1 MKKTIYLMIGVA
13 LLMLTSCSDSF
24 LDDLPMTQK
33 VDENFYQTPNDM
45 FEAMVGCYKILAK
58 EENENLFQIA
68 EAASDNVYGGGG
80 VGDGPGSPF
89 DEFKMYTT
97 NDFCSAPWTN
107 KYTGIYRCNMF
118 LQKEAAKDWG
128 ADSTTV
134 KHYTAEVHFLRA
146 YYYFYLMRIY
156 GSIPLITEPVNEN
169 KEQAPAADVYKLIAE
184 DLKFAIDN
192 LPATKVADMAAADYG
207 RITKWAAESM
217 MARVFLFY
225 TGYYKAADLCGVVNK
240 AQALAYLEDVI
251 SNSGH
256 GLLPD
261 FRSLWAYGL
270 NTSYLAKL
278 TGDSKIKYIGEG
290 KQNIESVFVVK
301 YSGSGGWNKFEGA
314 HWIKYL
320 GWRSGNW
327 DPIAQGWG
335 IASTVNPKLWSD
347 FDSNDTRKTGS
358 ILSVKD
364 EGSAYVT
371 GDQRDE
377 TYYWAKKYIPV
388 SENGEDRLNKLGVN
402 TQYGQPYDFMV
413 IRYSDVLLMAAE
425 LGSPNGQKYFDM
437 VRDRAYK
444 DANHRLPLTQ
454 ENLREERRF
463 EFAFE
468 CVRYYDLLRY
478 GLDYA
483 KSKIDETKVVW
494 NKGVKESIPI
504 VFPIES
510 GGFFQIPYTQIRL
523 SNQVLKQNPYWVV
536 K

>member
-1 MKKTIYLMIGVA
+1 MKKIILILGIVA
-13 LLMLTSCSDSF
+13 FSITSCTDSF
-24 LDDLPMTQK
+24 LEDLPMTQK
-33 VDENFYQTPNDM
+33 VDKNFYQTPQDM
-45 FEAMVGCYKILAK
+45 YEAMVGCYKILQK
-58 EENENLFQIA
+58 EESENLFQIA
-68 EAASDNVYGGGG
+68 ESASDNVYGGGG

-89 DEFKMYTT
+89 DEFKMYST

-107 KYTGIYRCNMF
+107 KYSGVYRCNMF
-118 LQKEAAKDWG
+118 LEKYEAKDWG
-128 ADSTTV
+128 KDADIV
-134 KHYTAEVHFLRA
+134 KQYAAEVHFLRA
-146 YYYFYLMRIY
+146 YYYFYLIRIY
-156 GSIPLITEPVNEN
+156 GNIPLITTSISEN
-169 KEQAPAADVYKLIAE
+169 PEQAPAEEVYKLIAE
-184 DLKFAIDN
+184 DLKYAIDN
-192 LPATKVADMAAADYG
+192 LPAIPVSKMNPNDYG

-217 MARVFLFY
+217 LARVYLFY
-225 TGYYKAADLCGVVNK
+225 TGYYKTTDLAGITKEKV
-240 AQALAYLEDVI
+240 LACLEDVI

-261 FRSLWAYGL
+261 FRSLWGYGL
-270 NTSYLAKL
+270 NTKYLAEL
-278 TGDSKIKYIGEG
+278 TGDPKIKYIGEG

-301 YSGSGGWNKFEGA
+301 YSGSGGWGKFEGA
-314 HWIKYL
+314 HWIKYM

-347 FDSNDTRKTGS
+347 FESADTRKTAS

-364 EGSAYVT
+364 EGSNYIT

-377 TYYWAKKYIPV
+377 TFYWQKKYTPV
-388 SENGEDRLNKLGVN
+388 SIDGADRLNALGVN

-425 LGSPNGQKYFDM
+425 LGAVNAQTYFDM

-444 DANHRLPLTQ
+444 DTEHRLPLNQ
-454 ENLREERRF
+454 ENLREERRL

-468 CVRYYDLLRY
+468 CIRYYDLLRY

-483 KSKIDETKVVW
+483 KSKIDEVKVVY
-494 NKGVKESIPI
+494 NKGVKEEIPI
-504 VFPIES
+504 VFPVES
-510 GGFFQIPYTQIRL
+510 GGFFQIPYKEIRL
-523 SNQVLKQNPYWVV
+523 SNFKLKQNDYWVV

>member
-1 MKKTIYLMIGVA
+1 MLGLMV
-13 LLMLTSCSDSF
+13 TCSSCSESF

-33 VDENFYQTPNDM
+33 VDENYYQTPQDM
-45 FEAMVGCYKILAK
+45 FEAMVGCYKMLQK
-58 EENENLFQIA
+58 EENENLFQVA

-97 NDFCSAPWTN
+97 NDFCSAPWQN

-118 LQKEAAKDWG
+118 LSKVTAKDWG
-128 ADSTTV
+128 ANAELIDQ
-134 KHYTAEVHFLRA
+134 YTAEVRFLRA
-146 YYYFYLMRIY
+146 YFYFYLMRMY
-156 GSIPLITEPVNEN
+156 GNIPLFTEPVNEN
-169 KEQAPAADVYKLIAE
+169 RPQAAPEEVYRVIAE
-184 DLKFAIDN
+184 DLKFAIET
-192 LPATKVADMAAADYG
+192 LPETPVSKMKDDDYG
-207 RITKWAAESM
+207 RITKWAASSM
-217 MARVFLFY
+217 LARVYLFY
-225 TGYYKAADLCGVVNK
+225 TGYYKKSDLAGVTTK
-240 AQALAYLEDVI
+240 DEALANLEALI
-251 SNSGH
+251 QKSGH

-270 NTSYLAKL
+270 NTGYLEQL
-278 TGDSKIKYIGEG
+278 TGDKSIKYIGEG
-290 KQNIESVFVVK
+290 KQNIESVFVIK
-301 YSGSGGWNKFEGA
+301 YSPSGAWGKYEGA

-335 IASTVNPKLWSD
+335 IASTVNPKLWNDFSSD
-347 FDSNDTRKTGS
+347 DTRKKGS
-358 ILSVKD
+358 ILSVAD
-364 EGSAYVT
+364 EGSKYET

-377 TYYWAKKYIPV
+377 TYFWQKKYTPV
-388 SENGEDRLNKLGVN
+388 AIGGHDRLDDMSVN
-402 TQYGQPYDFMV
+402 SQYGQPYDFMV

-425 LGSPNGQKYFDM
+425 LGSPSAQEYFDM
-437 VRDRAYK
+437 VRDRAFKSTEY
-444 DANHRLPLTQ
+444 RLPLTE

-468 CVRYYDLLRY
+468 CIRYYDLLRY

-483 KSKIDETKVVW
+483 KSKIDETKVVY
-494 NKGVKESIPI
+494 NKGIKESIPI

-510 GGFFQIPYTQIRL
+510 GGFFQIPYKQIRL
-523 SNQVLKQNPYWVV
+523 SNYVLQQNEYWVV